1 MIKKVNIGVIGLGN
15 IGSKLLPELEK
26 QSKSFEEETGLFL
39 KIAKTCDINEER
51 KNPSLPFIKNI
62 SEVLEDKNID
72 MIVELIGGEYPAY
85 DFVKKALEK
94 EKNVVTANKL
104 LISKYG
110 KGLEEISLQNK
121 CYLRFNAAV
130 GGGMGLIEKL
140 ISHEGNATHTLLGI
154 LNGTTNYIL
163 TRMHE
168 GLDYKKAL
176 KEAQK
181 KGFAEANPEFDI
193 SGKDATQKLAILS
206 SINFKTFLSP
216 DRIYRKGIK
225 NIEKE
230 DIDFAKDNN
239 YVIKLIALAKKFGN
253 ELDVRVQPVM
263 LPKKHPLASV
273 NYETNALYMLGNANI
288 KIEGEGAG
296 KPTIASIMSDIKNI
310 ASLTNSNYQERHFF
324 GNRQFKIKPA
334 EEVES
339 KFYLKFY
346 GLNKPGTLHSL
357 TGTLMEEK
365 INIES
370 ALQNSLSEDFVPMFF
385 TTSKTKYGSIKKA
398 VKNIDKNKLKEG
410 AVLMMADYF

>member
-1 MIKKVNIGVIGLGN
+1 MEKEINIGVIGLGN

-51 KNPSLPFIKNI
+51 KNSSLPFTKNAL
-62 SEVLEDKNID
+62 EVLEDKNID

-154 LNGTTNYIL
+154 LNGTTNYIM

-181 KGFAEANPEFDI
+181 
-193 SGKDATQKLAILS
+193 
-206 SINFKTFLSP
+206 
-216 DRIYRKGIK
+216 
-225 NIEKE
+225 
-230 DIDFAKDNN
+230 
-239 YVIKLIALAKKFGN
+239 
-253 ELDVRVQPVM
+253 
-263 LPKKHPLASV
+263 
-273 NYETNALYMLGNANI
+273 
-288 KIEGEGAG
+288 
-296 KPTIASIMSDIKNI
+296 
-310 ASLTNSNYQERHFF
+310 
-324 GNRQFKIKPA
+324 
-334 EEVES
+334 
-339 KFYLKFY
+339 
-346 GLNKPGTLHSL
+346 
-357 TGTLMEEK
+357 
-365 INIES
+365 
-370 ALQNSLSEDFVPMFF
+370 
-385 TTSKTKYGSIKKA
+385 
-398 VKNIDKNKLKEG
+398 
-410 AVLMMADYF
+410 